1 MALQLKT
8 LLGQWIKNKSG
19 FDKKASSDMDDDT
32 FKFSGAFELIGHLT
46 NSFGRRDWCQATT
59 SPYLALM
66 FGAVNESGI
75 LQSIAAKKETS
86 EANFT
91 LTTKVLAQIPV
102 KGETLSAELHE
113 FIKGCLSILQQFYLD
128 FDGLNSVT
136 TDAILNVLQLTY
148 DNFLTIENIK
158 HVDRPYAKE
167 MTQQNALKGAISEDM
182 KMYAL
187 DIVFKKK

>member
-1 MALQLKT
+1 
-8 LLGQWIKNKSG
+8 
-19 FDKKASSDMDDDT
+19 MDDDI
-32 FKFSGAFELIGHLT
+32 FRFSGAFELIGHLT

-75 LQSIAAKKETS
+75 LQALAAKKETS

-91 LTTKVLAQIPV
+91 LVTKVFAQIPV
-102 KGETLSAELHE
+102 KGETLTPELHE
-113 FIKGCLSILQQFYLD
+113 FIKRGLSVLQQFYLD
-128 FDGLNSVT
+128 FDGQNPVT

-148 DNFLTIENIK
+148 DNFLALDNIR

-167 MTQQNALKGAISEDM
+167 MA
-182 KMYAL
+182 
-187 DIVFKKK
+187 